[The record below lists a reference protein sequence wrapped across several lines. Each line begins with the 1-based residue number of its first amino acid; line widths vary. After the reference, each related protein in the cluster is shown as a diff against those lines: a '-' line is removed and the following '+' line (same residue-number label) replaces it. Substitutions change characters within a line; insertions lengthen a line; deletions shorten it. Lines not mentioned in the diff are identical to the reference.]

1 MSDAVRTRFAAS
13 PTGELHIGGLRTA
26 LFQWAFVKANGG
38 QFILR
43 IEDTDQSRYAAGS
56 VENIYAG
63 LRWLGLDWDEG
74 PGVGGPHGPYV
85 QSERLDQYEAAAS
98 ELIRRGRAY
107 PCFCTPERLAQLR
120 KDQQASGQP
129 PGYDGR
135 CRALPADEAS
145 ERARSETSVVR
156 FRMERS
162 GTTTLTDLI
171 RGAVSFENALQDD
184 FVILK
189 SDGFPTYHLAMLVD
203 DHDMEISHV
212 IRAEEWL
219 SSAPK
224 HLQLYTAMDWP
235 APAFAHLPLL
245 VDKDGRKL
253 SKRAGD
259 VAALDYRDRGYLPEA
274 MLNFLAFLGWSLDDK
289 TSQITRDEFA
299 RTFSL
304 DRVVPNPA
312 FFDVERLD
320 SLNGH
325 HIRALTPAAWAGT
338 VSEWLERD
346 LPPEIPRPVS
356 ADLVAAVAPLLHE
369 RVGRLDELAELVQFL
384 FGDGAPA
391 HGAALLTE
399 RIGGDVELAG
409 RVLDQALAALE
420 AIDEVSWRLETVEA
434 ALRSLQDSL
443 DLKLRKFVSVLYVAI
458 MGSPRGLPL
467 FDSVALLGRERSL
480 ARLREARATVGE
492 ER

>member
-203 DHDMEISHV
+203 DHDMENQPRHSRGGVALECAQAPPALHRHGLA
-212 IRAEEWL
+212 RARVR
-219 SSAPK
+219 
-224 HLQLYTAMDWP
+224 
-235 APAFAHLPLL
+235 APAA
-245 VDKDGRKL
+245 
-253 SKRAGD
+253 
-259 VAALDYRDRGYLPEA
+259 
-274 MLNFLAFLGWSLDDK
+274 
-289 TSQITRDEFA
+289 
-299 RTFSL
+299 
-304 DRVVPNPA
+304 
-312 FFDVERLD
+312 
-320 SLNGH
+320 
-325 HIRALTPAAWAGT
+325 
-338 VSEWLERD
+338 
-346 LPPEIPRPVS
+346 
-356 ADLVAAVAPLLHE
+356 
-369 RVGRLDELAELVQFL
+369 
-384 FGDGAPA
+384 
-391 HGAALLTE
+391 
-399 RIGGDVELAG
+399 AG
-409 RVLDQALAALE
+409 RQGWPQALE
-420 AIDEVSWRLETVEA
+420 ASRRRCRARLPRSRLPAGGDAELPRVPRLVPRRQDVADHPGRIRTHLQPRSRRA
-434 ALRSLQDSL
+434 QPRLLRC
-443 DLKLRKFVSVLYVAI
+443 RA
-458 MGSPRGLPL
+458 PRLAQRPPHSRADTGG
-467 FDSVALLGRERSL
+467 LGRNGIGVARTRS
-480 ARLREARATVGE
+480 AAGDSTPGQRGPRRGGRAVVA
-492 ER
+492 